1 MDIKCEK
8 LFLSYANALFQ
19 LNLQPFYGDSV
30 WAAWGRYDETRGH
43 DYLLRC
49 CICADENGEWDKNKD
64 WIIEFVHLESEDGI
78 RWNTEHPYY
87 NEETKEYLD
96 DFIEEITAYLKF
108 LNS

>member
-30 WAAWGRYDETRGH
+30 WTAWGRYDETRGY

-49 CICADENGEWDKNKD
+49 CICADENGEWDEDKD
-64 WIIEFVHLESEDGI
+64 WILEFNLDFDNAIRVNTKHPDYDEDMA
-78 RWNTEHPYY
+78 
-87 NEETKEYLD
+87 EYLD
-96 DFIEEITAYLKF
+96 DFIEEILKF
-108 LNS
+108 RS